1 MVFNKSLGHLQIMI
15 KTRGLGHVLGRIMA
29 RSLGRGDGDDSDA
42 RRRRVLVIVDDVVPA
57 VPTDSPANSPTILE
71 AEAAV
76 AGDKPMVDADAQDI
90 GPETNTQNIGAQ
102 DAANE
107 PEGFPGGPRN
117 PSVLTEY
124 ADHVAASVWS
134 GQERP
139 ELKLS
144 SHGRKVHNL
153 GRPIPAIEDMVAG
166 TGLSPLI
173 ACSIDTGD
181 RGLISSFFERWH
193 RETSSF
199 HLPVG
204 EVSITL
210 DDVASLL
217 HLPIVG
223 AFHDFQPLRTDE
235 AVLLLV
241 ELLMVSTEVAM
252 AEIGQCGGPYVRLQW
267 LRDVY
272 QRRCQ
277 IQHWTAAARAY
288 LLHLLGCTLFANKS
302 ATHSL
307 RDLTLAGRYA
317 WGAAGRIH
325 MYDQLNDASLS
336 TTRQLSSYITLLQ
349 CWIYEH
355 FPSVAEC
362 NADPDYD

>member
-1 MVFNKSLGHLQIMI
+1 
-15 KTRGLGHVLGRIMA
+15 MA
-29 RSLGRGDGDDSDA
+29 RSLGRGDGDDSD
-42 RRRRVLVIVDDVVPA
+42 

-210 DDVASLL
+210 DDVVSLL

-252 AEIGQCGGPYVRLQW
+252 AEIGQCGGPY
-267 LRDVY
+267 
-272 QRRCQ
+272 
-277 IQHWTAAARAY
+277 
-288 LLHLLGCTLFANKS
+288 
-302 ATHSL
+302 SL